1 MHIYQNLREQSS
13 KNIRI
18 IEVQKLD
25 LSSSVGN
32 QAGFSRA
39 SNRNPQACER
49 SWWRHHIIVTASRIE
64 HNWIMD
70 DENKHGKIDN
80 GLWIMPQIN
89 IKRGRLTLVIA
100 IKGIHP
106 IDMVIRTKM
115 TIRVHEG
122 HSSFDA
128 LAVSFKRFVISK
140 MAAACL
146 QWR

>member
-1 MHIYQNLREQSS
+1 
-13 KNIRI
+13 
-18 IEVQKLD
+18 
-25 LSSSVGN
+25 
-32 QAGFSRA
+32 
-39 SNRNPQACER
+39 
-49 SWWRHHIIVTASRIE
+49 
-64 HNWIMD
+64 MD

-146 QWR
+146 QDY